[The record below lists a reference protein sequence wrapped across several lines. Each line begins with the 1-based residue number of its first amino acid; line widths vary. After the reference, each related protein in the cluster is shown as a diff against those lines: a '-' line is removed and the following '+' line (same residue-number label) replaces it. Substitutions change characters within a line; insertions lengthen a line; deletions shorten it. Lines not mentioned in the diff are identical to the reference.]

1 MRLKR
6 LILAL
11 AAAVSV
17 SAGISQT
24 MPAYAAVA
32 APAAHMANGQAQI
45 RPFDT
50 IQSVDVKAF
59 SGCAEF
65 SGQIS
70 MFHGNTPQD
79 VFWEF
84 EVVGGLVVHC
94 AGGTAQLF
102 AYSKCDGVQDGTM
115 IGSTTSTERISE
127 IPDSCDSPI
136 FGAHVL
142 LCYASSAGGACVA
155 SGDV

>member
-1 MRLKR
+1 M
-6 LILAL
+6 ILVL

-24 MPAYAAVA
+24 VPAYVAMA
-32 APAAHMANGQAQI
+32 APVVHTASIQADI
-45 RPFDT
+45 HPYDT
-50 IQSVDVKAF
+50 FQTIDLKAF
-59 SGCAEF
+59 SGCGEF

-70 MFHGNTPQD
+70 VFHVNTPED

-84 EVVGGLVVHC
+84 KVDGSLIVNC

-102 AYSKCDGVQDGTM
+102 AYSKCEGVQDGTM
-115 IGSTTSTERISE
+115 IGSTTSLEGISE
-127 IPDSCDSPI
+127 IPDSCGSLVT
-136 FGAHVL
+136 GAHVL

-155 SGDV
+155 SVNV